1 MLGSWTLLLR
11 NLRAMGTEWSYC
23 VEEATEGREGEEES
37 KPDLALDDIKSSR
50 QGCYLLLILGSCLS
64 SLPIFLI
71 LPI

>member
-1 MLGSWTLLLR
+1 M
-11 NLRAMGTEWSYC
+11 
-23 VEEATEGREGEEES
+23 EEATEGREGEEES

-50 QGCYLLLILGSCLS
+50 QGRYLLLILGSCLS